1 MQHKK
6 SFWFVALLI
15 TGMVTTGCSTGDS
28 QQTRQVEQPIEQ
40 QAAVE
45 RTETVAAVHRDNRAQ
60 IRECFSD
67 EAANGTIRTEVE
79 LHLPSSGTPASI
91 RLLEPEQIDEPLRDC
106 IEEVF
111 ADFEYGEG
119 QRGTT
124 VYQVIEFD
132 IAEQR
137 LAFDEPVEA
146 HQRWGL
152 TGDELDE
159 VIHGE
164 QDAVNACWELAPD
177 APRGRVVITLGID
190 SAGTVARASVK
201 NSSFETEQIANCIV
215 EALVDLTFTEPR
227 GNGVVVIDYPFRF
240 TPEKGWLMDP
250 APGM

>member
-1 MQHKK
+1 MQQKM
-6 SFWFVALLI
+6 SFGFVALLVA
-15 TGMVTTGCSTGDS
+15 GMVTSGCSTGES
-28 QQTRQVEQPIEQ
+28 QQVRVAEQPVEQQ
-40 QAAVE
+40 VAVK
-45 RTETVAAVHRDNRAQ
+45 RTETVAAVHRDNRAA

-91 RLLEPEQIDEPLRDC
+91 RLLEPEQLDKPLRDC
-106 IEEVF
+106 IEEVL

-119 QRGTT
+119 RRGTT

-152 TGDELDE
+152 TGDELDQ

-164 QDAVNACWELAPD
+164 QDAINACWELSPD
-177 APRGRVVITLGID
+177 APRGRVLITLGID

-201 NSSFETEQIANCIV
+201 SSSFETEQIANCMV
-215 EALVDLTFTEPR
+215 EALVDLTFPEPR
-227 GNGVVVIDYPFRF
+227 GGGVVVIDYPFRF
-240 TPEKGWLMDP
+240 TPDEGWLMDP